1 MVQELANRHQNCK
14 NAIFS
19 RSELIFVKPKQT
31 LRRAISLVLVDI
43 CKTKES
49 TNNLQNPN
57 ICLQNSCFP
66 CCCYGKKESFKWL
79 RGNETRSGKTHHAS
93 WTNIACYWLPYRTMS
108 TARSIFSSEM
118 LYSRKQTSHIMLQGI
133 KHKLLSWPST
143 VVKLERTISPFT
155 SSAMSYIIS

>member
-1 MVQELANRHQNCK
+1 MSIWNTFLKVLDDNELCMQH
-14 NAIFS
+14 S
-19 RSELIFVKPKQT
+19 RN
-31 LRRAISLVLVDI
+31 LVDLI
-43 CKTKES
+43 SRHACQKW
-49 TNNLQNPN
+49 Q
-57 ICLQNSCFP
+57 
-66 CCCYGKKESFKWL
+66 KESFKWL
-79 RGNETRSGKTHHAS
+79 RGNKTRSGKTHHAS